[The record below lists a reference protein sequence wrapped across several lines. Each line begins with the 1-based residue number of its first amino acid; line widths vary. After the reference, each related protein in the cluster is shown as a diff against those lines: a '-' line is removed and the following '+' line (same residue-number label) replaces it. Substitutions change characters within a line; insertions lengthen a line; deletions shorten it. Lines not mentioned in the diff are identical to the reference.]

1 MDIRTIIKSQ
11 RDYFKIGETRN
22 IQFRIDRL
30 KSLKNAINKYQD
42 EILFALK
49 LDLNKS
55 DLEGY
60 TTEIG
65 TSLKE
70 IDFAI
75 KNIKKWSKKKY
86 RRASI
91 INFPSRNYTQ
101 SCPFGIVLIISP
113 WNYPFSLAIQPLIGA
128 ISGGNCAVVKPSEF
142 SPNVSSVIA
151 KMIEEC
157 FDEEYV
163 KVIEGDKE
171 VNQKLLDEKFDY
183 IFFTGS
189 PRVGQIVMEAASKNL
204 TPVTLELGGKSP
216 CIVCS
221 DADISV
227 AAKRITWGKC
237 SNSGQTCVAPD
248 YLLVHKDKKN
258 ELVNEI
264 IKTIEKFYGDNPIDS
279 DDYGKIINEGHFQ
292 RLIGYLEKGEILSGG
307 KYNRDKLSIEP
318 TIIGNITF
326 EDKIMNEEIFGP
338 ILPVLE
344 FEDIDEVF
352 EIIDKNPTPLALY
365 LFTKS
370 SDLEKRIVENIS
382 FGGGCINDTIMH
394 VSSHSLPFGGVGESG
409 MGNYHGKWSFKAF
422 TYEKSI
428 LKKATWI
435 DIPLRY
441 PPYGNKLKWI
451 KRFFI

>member
-157 FDEEYV
+157 FDEKYV

-279 DDYGKIINEGHFQ
+279 DDYGRIINEGHFQ

-394 VSSHSLPFGGVGESG
+394 VSSHSFPFGGVGESG

-428 LKKATWI
+428 LKKATWM